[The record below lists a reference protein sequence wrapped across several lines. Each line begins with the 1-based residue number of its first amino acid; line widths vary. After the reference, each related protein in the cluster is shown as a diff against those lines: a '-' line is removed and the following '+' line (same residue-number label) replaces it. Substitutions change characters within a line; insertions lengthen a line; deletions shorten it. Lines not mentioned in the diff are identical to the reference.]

1 MIALLGGRFN
11 GGFVPLDR
19 LPTGSSLVVHGERY
33 LIRPDGIAEYDD
45 GFVMLTGCPQHWSR
59 PR

>member
-11 GGFVPLDR
+11 GGYVPMDR
-19 LPTGSSLVVHGERY
+19 LPTGCRLVVNGEPY
-33 LIRPDGIAEYDD
+33 LIRPDGIAESEN
-45 GFVMLTGCPQHWSR
+45 GFVLFCPQHWST